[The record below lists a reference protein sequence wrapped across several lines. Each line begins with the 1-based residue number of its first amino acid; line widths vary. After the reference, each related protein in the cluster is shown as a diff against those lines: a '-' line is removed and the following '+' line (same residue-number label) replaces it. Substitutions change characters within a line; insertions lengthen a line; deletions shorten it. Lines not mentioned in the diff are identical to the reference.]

1 LPPKNFQLQSPKH
14 FRYLIVLI
22 FFFHFING
30 QKTSLSLKSY
40 TQLRSK
46 YESLSENNTDALPF
60 VNDYLKKAKQEKNY
74 KKIFQGYQ
82 DAAFFSNNKL
92 EKLQYADS
100 CVISVLPSADH
111 ELISSAYL
119 EKGVIFYFFYKQ
131 YKPALNEY
139 LKAYEY
145 SKDIKNDFLKYRII
159 YHLGVV
165 KSYLGYYEDA
175 LKLFNQ
181 CIIHFQ
187 RFTDGNIHPNL
198 IFNNRKGYFNSVHQ
212 QIICYAHLGN
222 VKKSDSLIKL
232 SVNTLPLS
240 TDFNLERAYFIKSSA
255 TSDFRKL
262 RFNET
267 IEKLKLALPEFKKYN
282 DFTWASFCYFYI
294 GKSYEKLKKEKEAI
308 QYFTKVDSIFQKQQ
322 FIIPELR
329 SNYESLINYYNK
341 AQNTQKELYYTKQL
355 LKADKN
361 LNNDFHYLTNK
372 IYKEYDTQALLE
384 KQRLLENK
392 SIYGTIAL
400 AFSIT
405 IIVVLFLVLYYRGRR
420 EKHLKDKFK
429 ILREKL
435 KSNELPSTDEGL
447 VLENLKIQKIGV
459 SDNIAKDI
467 LLKLNEFEKKK
478 TFRKKGITLSD
489 IAKSF
494 GTNTKYLSQVIN
506 EYKGKKF
513 NTYINELRINY
524 ITRELYHDLRLLDYT
539 IEGLAEQCGI
549 SSRQNFSY
557 FFYEINGMRPSE
569 FIKKRRL
576 ELKDGRA

>member
-1 LPPKNFQLQSPKH
+1 M
-14 FRYLIVLI
+14 
-22 FFFHFING
+22 NG
-30 QKTSLSLKSY
+30 QKNILTLKSY
-40 TQLRSK
+40 VQLRSK
-46 YESLSENNTDALPF
+46 YENMSENNTDALPF
-60 VNDYLKKAKQEKNY
+60 VYNYLKKAKQEKNY

-82 DAAFFSNNKL
+82 DAAFFSNNKFQ
-92 EKLQYADS
+92 KLQYADS

-119 EKGVIFYFFYKQ
+119 EKGVIYYFFYKQ

-145 SKDIKNDFLKYRII
+145 SKNIKNDFLKYRII

-181 CIIHFQ
+181 CVIHFQ
-187 RFTDGNIHPNL
+187 PLTDGNIHPNL

-212 QIICYAHLGN
+212 QIICYSNLRDF
-222 VKKSDSLIKL
+222 KKSDSLIRL
-232 SVNTLPLS
+232 SLNTIPLS
-240 TDFNLERAYFIKSSA
+240 TDFKLERAYFIKSSA
-255 TSDFRKL
+255 ISDFRKL

-267 IEKLKLALPEFKKYN
+267 IEKLKLALPEFKRYN
-282 DFTWASFCYFYI
+282 DFTWTSFCYFYI
-294 GKSYEKLKKEKEAI
+294 GKSYQRLNKEKEAVE
-308 QYFTKVDSIFQKQQ
+308 YFTKVDSIFQKQQ

-341 AQNTQKELYYTKQL
+341 TNNTQKELYYTKQL
-355 LKADKN
+355 LNADKN
-361 LNNDFHYLTNK
+361 LNSDFQYLTNK

-392 SIYGTIAL
+392 SIYGSVAL
-400 AFSIT
+400 ACSI
-405 IIVVLFLVLYYRGRR
+405 IMIVVLFLILYYRGRR
-420 EKHLKDKFK
+420 EKHIKYKYYILQERLK
-429 ILREKL
+429 I
-435 KSNELPSTDEGL
+435 NQLPPDN
-447 VLENLKIQKIGV
+447 ENLDSDEIKIQKTGV
-459 SDNIAKDI
+459 SDNIARDI
-467 LLKLNEFEKKK
+467 LVKLNEFEKKK
-478 TFRKKGITLSD
+478 TFKKKGITLSD
-489 IAKSF
+489 MAKNF

-524 ITRELYHDLRLLDYT
+524 ITRELYHDIRLLDYT

-549 SSRQNFSY
+549 SSRQNFSD
-557 FFYEINGMRPSE
+557 FFNEINGIRPSE

-576 ELKDGRA
+576 ELKDNNKQG